1 VVLSRDCEEEE
12 QNASH
17 QKEEVEQ
24 DVLGVDDEAAGGGG
38 GEDAGDPPH
47 RDQYGGPYAA
57 VTEATTFSM
66 AWRFAIS
73 ARREELG
80 AETVGIERMSRKQQQ
95 STQIAFFGRGE
106 RKRRKCR
113 PNVLLGLIRTTKS
126 AYLDIGLER
135 FRYDGL
141 RNLKT
146 SIGLTQ

>member
-1 VVLSRDCEEEE
+1 LEVRDFSS
-12 QNASH
+12 ARGIGSGDGGDR
-17 QKEEVEQ
+17 KDVE
-24 DVLGVDDEAAGGGG
+24 EAAAEHAGRFLWAGG
-38 GEDAGDPPH
+38 
-47 RDQYGGPYAA
+47 
-57 VTEATTFSM
+57 
-66 AWRFAIS
+66 
-73 ARREELG
+73 
-80 AETVGIERMSRKQQQ
+80 
-95 STQIAFFGRGE
+95 GE